1 MITKPYPYTLTEL
14 IQHDDF
20 IAWVLHPNEANEA
33 RWNKF
38 LRDFPRKKMIVDQA
52 RNYVILLAEDTGRA
66 KPSPQQRNK
75 MWGVVEE
82 FMNQEP
88 E

>member
-20 IAWVLHPNEANEA
+20 IAWVLHPNETNEA

-38 LRDFPRKKMIVDQA
+38 LRDFPQKKMIVDQA

-66 KPSPQQRNK
+66 KPSTQQRNK
-75 MWGVVEE
+75 MWGAVED
-82 FMNQEP
+82 FMNQEQ

>member
-1 MITKPYPYTLTEL
+1 MKPYSYSLTEL

-20 IAWVLHPNEANEA
+20 IAWVLHPNETNDA

-38 LRDFPRKKMIVDQA
+38 MRDFPRKIPTVDQA
-52 RNYVILLAEDTGRA
+52 RNYVILLAVDTGRHP
-66 KPSPQQRNK
+66 PSRQQRDK

-82 FMNQEP
+82 FMNKGQE
-88 E
+88 